1 MASGTINLTTNNSK
15 LAGKI
20 VWSST
25 SNGTE
30 ANSSNVTASI
40 YVRRTDGYTTKGTWK
55 GEIDFAGSQ
64 ADFSKAALSISSD
77 WVLMQTLSKT
87 VSHAS
92 NGTGSV
98 WIHGECYA
106 PSGTSLAGA
115 SVGGSQT
122 VTLDTIPRQANITG
136 APNFTDE
143 DNPTITY
150 SNPAGNSVNSLQACV
165 ALNGYLDI
173 LYRDIPKT
181 GTSYTFY
188 FTEAERENLR
198 KAAATSNTFTATF
211 YVKTKIGDK
220 TYHSTLKKTL
230 TIINNRPTL
239 YPIIEDT
246 NSVTVALTGNASKMV
261 KYFSCP
267 EVATGAT
274 AYKHATIT
282 QQAITNGNKKTTN
295 SSDIFYNVENHIF
308 AFWAKDSRGNE
319 IYQEIN
325 KINEGNWIDYVKIT
339 CNASPTNPTTDG
351 KMFLNVK
358 GNYWN
363 GNFGAVANYLTLQ
376 YRMGIAGQ
384 SFGEWITVPAELDG
398 NTYNASIPIEGL
410 NYQTNYAFE
419 VRALDKLET
428 TPTNYFEVQTAPVF
442 DWGKNDFRFN
452 VDTHGWFSSD
462 VKDLPDGSGDGAYW
476 RSLKAGTYWYA
487 SDRFNVGEM
496 PNPWGF
502 VVKVGYVGA
511 DYSVMFYTQAEG
523 QIFRRSG
530 NFHSD
535 SGWREINSAKV
546 LYHNSSGSNGTI
558 TLNET
563 TANFSYIEIFYK
575 DGMGS
580 HKSVKCYN
588 PDGKTY
594 QVEVMY
600 PTINNMYTQI
610 NLIKISGTSIT
621 RTLGIEWFID
631 NNVVVFNEFNYI
643 YMTKVVG
650 YR

>member
-230 TIINNRPTL
+230 TII
-239 YPIIEDT
+239 
-246 NSVTVALTGNASKMV
+246 
-261 KYFSCP
+261 
-267 EVATGAT
+267 
-274 AYKHATIT
+274 
-282 QQAITNGNKKTTN
+282 
-295 SSDIFYNVENHIF
+295 
-308 AFWAKDSRGNE
+308 W
-319 IYQEIN
+319 
-325 KINEGNWIDYVKIT
+325 
-339 CNASPTNPTTDG
+339 
-351 KMFLNVK
+351 
-358 GNYWN
+358 
-363 GNFGAVANYLTLQ
+363 
-376 YRMGIAGQ
+376 
-384 SFGEWITVPAELDG
+384 
-398 NTYNASIPIEGL
+398 
-410 NYQTNYAFE
+410 
-419 VRALDKLET
+419 
-428 TPTNYFEVQTAPVF
+428 
-442 DWGKNDFRFN
+442 
-452 VDTHGWFSSD
+452 
-462 VKDLPDGSGDGAYW
+462 
-476 RSLKAGTYWYA
+476 
-487 SDRFNVGEM
+487 
-496 PNPWGF
+496 
-502 VVKVGYVGA
+502 
-511 DYSVMFYTQAEG
+511 
-523 QIFRRSG
+523 
-530 NFHSD
+530 
-535 SGWREINSAKV
+535 
-546 LYHNSSGSNGTI
+546 SGST
-558 TLNET
+558 
-563 TANFSYIEIFYK
+563 
-575 DGMGS
+575 
-580 HKSVKCYN
+580 
-588 PDGKTY
+588 
-594 QVEVMY
+594 
-600 PTINNMYTQI
+600 
-610 NLIKISGTSIT
+610 
-621 RTLGIEWFID
+621 
-631 NNVVVFNEFNYI
+631 
-643 YMTKVVG
+643 
-650 YR
+650 